1 MRWTLKPQPEKEKVE
16 KLAKELQVNSTI
28 ASILCQR
35 NIETFED
42 AKNYFRPNLKQIHD
56 PFLMKDMD
64 VAVSRIET
72 AIANNE
78 NILISQ
84 LLTRNLVSVNENKT
98 TYNAIKLLTTNNIG
112 ALPVLNDNMELSGI
126 ISERDIIREI
136 SNNLSVNFK
145 KSNIKSIM
153 TSKVITINKNT
164 KSETIMDIMSKNK
177 IRHIPIVE
185 NKLLIGIVSIGDV
198 VKRLL
203 EKFNLENQ
211 HLKSWLY

>member
-1 MRWTLKPQPEKEKVE
+1 M
-16 KLAKELQVNSTI
+16 NS
-28 ASILCQR
+28 
-35 NIETFED
+35 
-42 AKNYFRPNLKQIHD
+42 
-56 PFLMKDMD
+56 
-64 VAVSRIET
+64 
-72 AIANNE
+72 NNE

-84 LLTRNLVSVNENKT
+84 LLTRNLVSINENKS
-98 TYNAIKLLTTNNIG
+98 TYNAIKLLTKNNIG

-136 SNNLSVNFK
+136 SNNRSIDFR
-145 KSNIKSIM
+145 KSNIKYIM

-185 NKLLIGIVSIGDV
+185 NKLLTGIVSIGDV

>member
-1 MRWTLKPQPEKEKVE
+1 
-16 KLAKELQVNSTI
+16 
-28 ASILCQR
+28 
-35 NIETFED
+35 
-42 AKNYFRPNLKQIHD
+42 
-56 PFLMKDMD
+56 
-64 VAVSRIET
+64 
-72 AIANNE
+72 
-78 NILISQ
+78 
-84 LLTRNLVSVNENKT
+84 
-98 TYNAIKLLTTNNIG
+98 
-112 ALPVLNDNMELSGI
+112 
-126 ISERDIIREI
+126 
-136 SNNLSVNFK
+136 
-145 KSNIKSIM
+145 M

>member
-1 MRWTLKPQPEKEKVE
+1 M
-16 KLAKELQVNSTI
+16 NS
-28 ASILCQR
+28 
-35 NIETFED
+35 
-42 AKNYFRPNLKQIHD
+42 
-56 PFLMKDMD
+56 
-64 VAVSRIET
+64 
-72 AIANNE
+72 NNE

-84 LLTRNLVSVNENKT
+84 LLTRNLISINENKT

-136 SNNLSVNFK
+136 SNDLSVNFK

>member
-1 MRWTLKPQPEKEKVE
+1 M
-16 KLAKELQVNSTI
+16 NS
-28 ASILCQR
+28 
-35 NIETFED
+35 
-42 AKNYFRPNLKQIHD
+42 
-56 PFLMKDMD
+56 
-64 VAVSRIET
+64 
-72 AIANNE
+72 NNE

-84 LLTRNLVSVNENKT
+84 LLTRDLVSVNENKT

>member
-1 MRWTLKPQPEKEKVE
+1 M
-16 KLAKELQVNSTI
+16 NS
-28 ASILCQR
+28 
-35 NIETFED
+35 
-42 AKNYFRPNLKQIHD
+42 
-56 PFLMKDMD
+56 
-64 VAVSRIET
+64 
-72 AIANNE
+72 NNE

-84 LLTRNLVSVNENKT
+84 LLTRNLISINENKT

>member
-1 MRWTLKPQPEKEKVE
+1 M
-16 KLAKELQVNSTI
+16 NS
-28 ASILCQR
+28 
-35 NIETFED
+35 
-42 AKNYFRPNLKQIHD
+42 
-56 PFLMKDMD
+56 
-64 VAVSRIET
+64 
-72 AIANNE
+72 NNE

-84 LLTRNLVSVNENKT
+84 LLTRNLISINENKT

-126 ISERDIIREI
+126 ISERDIIRQI
-136 SNNLSVNFK
+136 SINLSVNFK

>member
-1 MRWTLKPQPEKEKVE
+1 M
-16 KLAKELQVNSTI
+16 NS
-28 ASILCQR
+28 
-35 NIETFED
+35 
-42 AKNYFRPNLKQIHD
+42 
-56 PFLMKDMD
+56 
-64 VAVSRIET
+64 
-72 AIANNE
+72 NNE

-84 LLTRNLVSVNENKT
+84 LLTRNLISINENKT
-98 TYNAIKLLTTNNIG
+98 TYNAIKLLAKNSIG

>member
-1 MRWTLKPQPEKEKVE
+1 M
-16 KLAKELQVNSTI
+16 NS
-28 ASILCQR
+28 
-35 NIETFED
+35 
-42 AKNYFRPNLKQIHD
+42 
-56 PFLMKDMD
+56 
-64 VAVSRIET
+64 
-72 AIANNE
+72 NNE

-84 LLTRNLVSVNENKT
+84 LLTRNLISINENKT

-126 ISERDIIREI
+126 ISERDIIREM
-136 SNNLSVNFK
+136 SRNTAVNFK
-145 KSNIKSIM
+145 KSFINSIM
-153 TSKVITINKNT
+153 TSKVITIDKNK
-164 KSETIMDIMSKNK
+164 KSEDIMDIMSKNK

-185 NKLLIGIVSIGDV
+185 KKILIGIVSIGDV

>member
-1 MRWTLKPQPEKEKVE
+1 M
-16 KLAKELQVNSTI
+16 NS
-28 ASILCQR
+28 
-35 NIETFED
+35 
-42 AKNYFRPNLKQIHD
+42 
-56 PFLMKDMD
+56 
-64 VAVSRIET
+64 
-72 AIANNE
+72 NNE

-84 LLTRNLVSVNENKT
+84 LLARNLVSINENKT
-98 TYNAIKLLTTNNIG
+98 TYNAIKLLNTNNIG
-112 ALPVLNDNMELSGI
+112 ALPVINDNMELSGI

-136 SNNLSVNFK
+136 SDNLSVNFK

>member
-1 MRWTLKPQPEKEKVE
+1 M
-16 KLAKELQVNSTI
+16 NS
-28 ASILCQR
+28 
-35 NIETFED
+35 
-42 AKNYFRPNLKQIHD
+42 
-56 PFLMKDMD
+56 
-64 VAVSRIET
+64 
-72 AIANNE
+72 NNE

-84 LLTRNLVSVNENKT
+84 LLTRNLVSINENKT

-126 ISERDIIREI
+126 ISERDIIKEI

-145 KSNIKSIM
+145 KSNVKSIM